1 MATFYKFTG
10 YIENDAAILIRDYD
24 RISLPAK
31 YVQEHKNDE
40 IHISKRNW
48 NFCEKKDLINKTI
61 KS

>member
-10 YIENDAAILIRDYD
+10 YIENDMAILIRDYD

-31 YVQEHKNDE
+31 YVQHKNNE

-48 NFCEKKDLINKTI
+48 NFCEKKSLIN
-61 KS
+61 